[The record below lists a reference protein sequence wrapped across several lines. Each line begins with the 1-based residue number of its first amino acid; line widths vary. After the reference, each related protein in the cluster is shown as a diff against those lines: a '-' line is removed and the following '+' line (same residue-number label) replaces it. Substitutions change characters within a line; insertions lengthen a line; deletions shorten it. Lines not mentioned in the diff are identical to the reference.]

1 MLVIKRNPHHMF
13 ITLIYEVHVCC
24 LKNSSDKEMVYS
36 EFSGEWKVEISDNRV
51 FCNNRSMSLN
61 NND

>member
-1 MLVIKRNPHHMF
+1 MLIIKRNPHHMF
-13 ITLIYEVHVCC
+13 ITLIYEVQVCC

-51 FCNNRSMSLN
+51 FLQ
-61 NND
+61 